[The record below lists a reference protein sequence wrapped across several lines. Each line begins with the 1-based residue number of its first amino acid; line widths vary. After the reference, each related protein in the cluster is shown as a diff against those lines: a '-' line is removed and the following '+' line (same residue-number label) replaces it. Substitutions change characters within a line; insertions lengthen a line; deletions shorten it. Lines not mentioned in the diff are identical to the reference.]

1 MMAPQIRGDATR
13 RAFVNARLVDPVAGL
28 DQQGGIIIADGR
40 IVAAGPSVSSASAGG
55 GTPVTDCRGR
65 LLIPGLIDMRVF
77 TGEPGNEHRE
87 TLASASAAAA
97 AGGVTT
103 MIVMPSTDP
112 VIDDAALVDFILR
125 RARDTAIVRV
135 APMAAITKGLNGVLM
150 TEIGTLKEAGAVAV
164 TDGRR
169 AVTNA
174 RVLRRALAYAKDFGM
189 LVVQHIEEPELATG
203 VMNEGEVATRLG
215 LPGIPTAAEVIML
228 ERDLRLVE
236 LTGAPYH
243 AAQISS
249 ATALEVIR
257 AAKARSLPVSCG
269 VSVNHLTLNE
279 NDVGAYRT
287 FYKLSPPLR
296 SEEDRKALV
305 EGVRDGTIDVI
316 VSSHDPQ
323 DADTKRLPFAEAAF
337 GASGLDTLLSAALI
351 LHHSGLVPLP
361 RLVET
366 MTAAP
371 ASLLGLESGRL
382 TPGSPADFVIVDL
395 DRNWQVRD
403 EDLKTRSK
411 NSPYEHRTL
420 TGRAIETVVAGRSVW
435 RSAGD
440 AD

>member
-13 RAFVNARLVDPVAGL
+13 RSFVNARLVDPAAGL
-28 DQQGGIIIADGR
+28 DQQGGLIIADGR
-40 IVAAGPSVSSASAGG
+40 IVAAGPSVSAASAGAG
-55 GTPVTDCRGR
+55 APVTDCRGR

-135 APMAAITKGLNGVLM
+135 APMAAITKGMNGVLM

-174 RVLRRALAYAKDFGM
+174 RVFRRALAYAKDFGM
-189 LVVQHIEEPELATG
+189 LVVQHVEEPELATG

-249 ATALEVIR
+249 AAALEVIR
-257 AAKARSLPVSCG
+257 AAKARGLPVSCG
-269 VSVNHLTLNE
+269 VSINHLTLNE
-279 NDVGAYRT
+279 HDVGAYRT

-296 SEEDRKALV
+296 SEDDRRALV

-337 GASGLDTLLSAALI
+337 GASGLDTLLSSALI
-351 LHHSGLVPLP
+351 LHHSGEVELP
-361 RLVET
+361 RLIET

-395 DRNWQVRD
+395 DRSWQVRD

-435 RSAGD
+435 RNATGEP
-440 AD
+440 